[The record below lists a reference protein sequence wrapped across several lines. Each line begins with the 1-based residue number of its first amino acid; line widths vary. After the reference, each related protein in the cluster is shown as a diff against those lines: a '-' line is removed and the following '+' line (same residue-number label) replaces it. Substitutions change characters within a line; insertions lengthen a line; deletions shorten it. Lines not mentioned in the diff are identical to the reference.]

1 MGCRVATKHVN
12 CVIARYPRSR
22 FVRQRPGPS
31 VSFIDMPRACKG
43 LDSNPVVPCVFG
55 KTGRPAA
62 PKPGNELCSWC
73 DLALLENV
81 SKNPSGR
88 SRLRQLF
95 CNFTPEVAAKAL
107 LRVPNEVKHHFGTEE
122 MEALRK
128 TAEERA
134 AAARAWKEEEAR
146 KHVAFC
152 PKPRLRLLRGP
163 ARLAPFRRRARR
175 QSDSEK
181 NSDRPGELGLD
192 RHRRVV
198 RTAQQQ
204 CRRDGHGP
212 RQTQRG

>member
-1 MGCRVATKHVN
+1 MV
-12 CVIARYPRSR
+12 
-22 FVRQRPGPS
+22 RPGP
-31 VSFIDMPRACKG
+31 
-43 LDSNPVVPCVFG
+43 FG
-55 KTGRPAA
+55 ECLQEPQRPQ
-62 PKPGNELCSWC
+62 PSSSIV
-73 DLALLENV
+73 LL
-81 SKNPSGR
+81 
-88 SRLRQLF
+88 
-95 CNFTPEVAAKAL
+95 TPEVAAKAL

-134 AAARAWKEEEAR
+134 AAARARKEEEAR
-146 KHVAFC
+146 KHVAALA
-152 PKPRLRLLRGP
+152 KALLRGP